1 MKPTDNIILNGEK
14 FEATQLKSEM
24 RQWLP
29 VFLLPFNILLKILV
43 EVIQQEKKFEMIQTG
58 K

>member
-1 MKPTDNIILNGEK
+1 MKPTDIILNGEK

-24 RQWLP
+24 RQRLP
-29 VFLLPFNILLKILV
+29 VFLLPFIIFLKLLV
-43 EVIQQEKKFEMIQTG
+43 EVIKQGKELEMIQIG